1 MAQSNIVIESSV
13 FIPADADKAFEATLP
28 EIMALADDDTIP
40 VNIDVITAAT
50 LVAGRIPVLKTLR
63 PQIVEELPRFD
74 LARFDK
80 LEQYL
85 LALMHAQGLH
95 RGAQVPKAHVAALG
109 SELTVI
115 RDRFYGNAVSL
126 AENGLLDGERL
137 KGCKTAIGYR
147 ALIADIFILVPLFKE
162 YWKNIEGKTPVTPAA
177 LHEATTRASQLLSAV
192 GLRATNS
199 EVVGEKAQLRAK
211 AFTLFARTY
220 EDTRHAVEY
229 LRRKERDADEFAPSI
244 YTGRGGRRR
253 DDDGEQAEASPA
265 AQNGGT
271 ASTKGGRS
279 EPPPP
284 IVIEN
289 PEGLPI
295 DNPFTSN

>member
-1 MAQSNIVIESSV
+1 VI
-13 FIPADADKAFEATLP
+13 A
-28 EIMALADDDTIP
+28 
-40 VNIDVITAAT
+40 AAT

-74 LARFDK
+74 VVRFDK

-109 SELTVI
+109 NELTVI
-115 RDRFYGNAVSL
+115 RDRFYGNAASL

-162 YWKNIEGKTPVTPAA
+162 YWKNIEGKTPVTPSA
-177 LHEATTRASQLLSAV
+177 LHDATTRASQLLSAV
-192 GLRATNS
+192 GLRAHSS
-199 EVVGEKAQLRAK
+199 EVVGEKAQIRAK

-220 EDTRHAVEY
+220 EDARHAVEY

-253 DDDGEQAEASPA
+253 DDDGDQPEATSGPE
-265 AQNGGT
+265 NGAT
-271 ASTKGGRS
+271 ASTKGSRS
-279 EPPPP
+279 EVPAP
-284 IVIEN
+284 IVIDN

-295 DNPFTSN
+295 DHPFTSN